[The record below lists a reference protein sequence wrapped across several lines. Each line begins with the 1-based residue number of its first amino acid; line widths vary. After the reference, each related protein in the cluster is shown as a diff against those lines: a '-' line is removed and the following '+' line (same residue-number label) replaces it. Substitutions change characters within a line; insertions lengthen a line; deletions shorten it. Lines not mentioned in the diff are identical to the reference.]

1 MPIYAT
7 RCQSCGADDS
17 IYRSVAERDDLP
29 TCDKVPPHI
38 NRSKCGGKLER
49 IITAPFVAADM
60 TPYQSM
66 ITGEMI
72 TSRSQHRTHL
82 RDHNCIEIG
91 NETHHLKAKEKID
104 LAPESKA
111 ARKQKII
118 EQVNAIK

>member
-7 RCQSCGADDS
+7 RCQSCGAEDS
-17 IYRSVAERDDLP
+17 IYRTVTERDRDIP
-29 TCDKVPPHI
+29 VCD
-38 NRSKCGGKLER
+38 CG
-49 IITAPFVAADM
+49 APMQRMVCAPYIAGDM
-60 TPYQSM
+60 QPYQSM

-111 ARKQKII
+111 ARKLKII
-118 EQVNAIK
+118 EQVNALK

>member
-7 RCQSCGADDS
+7 RCEVCGADDT
-17 IYRSVAERDDLP
+17 IFRSVETRDRHIP
-29 TCDKVPPHI
+29 TC
-38 NRSKCGGKLER
+38 KCGGEMHR
-49 IITAPFVAADM
+49 IVTAPYVAADM

-91 NETHHLKAKEKID
+91 NEMHHLKAKEKID